1 VVFLPETDHKRQC
14 YLAMSVYS
22 TPESPHLDPE
32 NDMADLLGRLGKNWG
47 IFLFFGVV
55 SVGLGIAIV
64 VWPQVTV
71 GIVVILLGAW
81 LLVSGVFSL
90 VSSFAK
96 ANADTA
102 SRGMMGIVGA
112 LSILL
117 GILCFR
123 SIYQAVEI
131 LALFVGIG
139 WLMRGVFDLVGGAQT
154 KGKPGRGL
162 WIFMGLLGI
171 AAGVVVLV
179 WPGITLTALAWVSG
193 IWLIVLGL
201 VWVVASLRLRAEVKK
216 LAVEGSV

>member
-1 VVFLPETDHKRQC
+1 
-14 YLAMSVYS
+14 MSIYS
-22 TPESPHLDPE
+22 TPASPQLDPD
-32 NDMADLLGRLGKNWG
+32 NDLADLIGRLGKNWG
-47 IFLFFGVV
+47 LFLFFGVLT
-55 SVGLGIAIV
+55 VGLGIAIV

-71 GIVVILLGAW
+71 GIVAILLGAW

-90 VSSFAK
+90 VSSFAT
-96 ANADTA
+96 ADADTA
-102 SRGMMGIVGA
+102 SRVMMGIVGA

-139 WLMRGVFDLVGGAQT
+139 WLMRGVFDLVGGAGA
-154 KGKPGRGL
+154 KGQSGRGL
-162 WIFMGLLGI
+162 AIFMGLLGI
-171 AAGVVVLV
+171 AAGIVVLV

-201 VWVVASLRLRAEVKK
+201 VWVIASFRLRSEAKK
-216 LAVEGSV
+216 FADPTSG